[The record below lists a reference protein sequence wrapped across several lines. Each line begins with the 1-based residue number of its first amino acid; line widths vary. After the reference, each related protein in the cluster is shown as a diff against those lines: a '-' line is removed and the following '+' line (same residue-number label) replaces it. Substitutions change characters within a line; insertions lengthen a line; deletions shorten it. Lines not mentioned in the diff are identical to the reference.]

1 MLKRDT
7 AYLTLLWSDILETS
21 NKTSIELQNKHC
33 DALKAVNLLKSLRH
47 FVLSLRVSGSNEF
60 YENKITQ
67 LSQNVCKTY
76 KNEAERTRKKSILM
90 ILVVIKRKLYIK
102 EKTK

>member
-1 MLKRDT
+1 LNV
-7 AYLTLLWSDILETS
+7 YY
-21 NKTSIELQNKHC
+21 C

-47 FVLSLRVSGSNEF
+47 FILSLRDSNEF

-67 LSQNVCKTY
+67 LSQNVCETY
-76 KNEAERTRKKSILM
+76 KNETERTRKKSILM
-90 ILVVIKRKLYIK
+90 ILVIVKQKLYIK